1 MDQHDIDKDFPAY
14 RYTHRLAIMLECMM
28 LNPEGNWEQAA
39 ELLGEYQADIEK
51 WMRKHGD
58 EHVSPLG
65 KD

>member
-1 MDQHDIDKDFPAY
+1 
-14 RYTHRLAIMLECMM
+14 MLECMM